1 MAVFG
6 PLRRNIN
13 NRQEDSEED
22 MFFFFYIL
30 PPLWMDNGQRCT
42 HPKSMDFFHLFFKV
56 AIMAFMV
63 REGKLFKGTKGGLY
77 IPHYHYDESIH

>member
-1 MAVFG
+1 
-6 PLRRNIN
+6 
-13 NRQEDSEED
+13 
-22 MFFFFYIL
+22 
-30 PPLWMDNGQRCT
+30 MDNGQRCT